1 MKSELDHLWETPP
14 QEREQRQKAV
24 AVKFANPQL
33 EKELLDLFDSILKRY
48 AICQKPKEWIVQR
61 TIENLI
67 NHITKYRSF
76 CHSEDYI
83 KSVVFRDYGSQV
95 KLVTKRSM
103 ASWNRGRR
111 FSYRIGRMIENNP
124 HL

>member
-1 MKSELDHLWETPP
+1 MRSELDQLWETPP
-14 QEREQRQKAV
+14 QEREQRQKAIG
-24 AVKFANPQL
+24 VKYANPQL
-33 EKELLDLFDSILKRY
+33 EKELLDLFDSVLKKYPNHQR
-48 AICQKPKEWIVQR
+48 PKEWIIQR

-83 KSVVFRDYGSQV
+83 KSVVWGDYGDQV

-103 ASWNRGRR
+103 ASWNKGRR